1 MRTSPLDFFIVFFL
15 YSTLHNSLRLEPL
28 KWKLLIEILILLIL
42 HMRFVRIWKSRNRSI
57 TAPISIY
64 SLLNTCCRLA
74 CPSQLPEL
82 PEINYPKF
90 KYTASISSQRC
101 GKYYWSLNR
110 LSYLLLSFVCSPF
123 ISPLY
128 LVNHMSCF
136 SLSFQRRG
144 GKMGRTCSARKKGW
158 ETALG
163 GDDGCLEGRTW
174 QLKMLKVLLEMVFLP
189 LKKGSWLW
197 ELVNSGQQV
206 RWSREAKIRGSKW
219 KTNTVKA
226 HGHPHPTAW
235 TAAPCLPQALCGS
248 PAFPSHSTGRF
259 LSSLLSWVLFGREVE
274 WLLEAKWA
282 ASAFT
287 STSEQPNLPLQ
298 ISCLLKWWVSFPWI
312 R

>member
-1 MRTSPLDFFIVFFL
+1 MRTPPLDFFIVFFL

-28 KWKLLIEILILLIL
+28 KWNLLIEILILLIL

-128 LVNHMSCF
+128 LINHMSCF
-136 SLSFQRRG
+136 SLSFQRWG
-144 GKMGRTCSARKKGW
+144 GENGKNMFREEEGMG
-158 ETALG
+158 
-163 GDDGCLEGRTW
+163 
-174 QLKMLKVLLEMVFLP
+174 
-189 LKKGSWLW
+189 
-197 ELVNSGQQV
+197 N
-206 RWSREAKIRGSKW
+206 
-219 KTNTVKA
+219 
-226 HGHPHPTAW
+226 
-235 TAAPCLPQALCGS
+235 
-248 PAFPSHSTGRF
+248 STGRRWW
-259 LSSLLSWVLFGREVE
+259 LPGR
-274 WLLEAKWA
+274 K
-282 ASAFT
+282 
-287 STSEQPNLPLQ
+287 NLTA
-298 ISCLLKWWVSFPWI
+298 
-312 R
+312 